1 MKKKLLSLLLALCL
15 VMALVPMTA
24 FAEGTSVDNWDGSAD
39 TSWYTSAPDA
49 SAYHIS
55 TAEQLAGLAQ
65 LVNADPG
72 TTNFAGKTFYLDN
85 DLAGRVNAR
94 KIKALLKSDQRF
106 SKIRVSVN
114 PPRSGKDYNEK
125 LQRTLQEI
133 RVEKHASRQKQAAV
147 SI

>member
-49 SAYHIS
+49 SEYHIS

-65 LVNADPG
+65 LVNRSEERRV
-72 TTNFAGKTFYLDN
+72 GKEC
-85 DLAGRVNAR
+85 
-94 KIKALLKSDQRF
+94 
-106 SKIRVSVN
+106 
-114 PPRSGKDYNEK
+114 RSRWSPY
-125 LQRTLQEI
+125 
-133 RVEKHASRQKQAAV
+133 H
-147 SI
+147 